1 MARSSI
7 SYFSNIGDNVLK
19 FLTNIILKQK
29 YQEPVIGQKFK
40 ILMPI
45 GVCKNLIRPRNFSSP
60 QQSEN
65 SWPHD
70 HGQKWSSAAVN
81 YRLWS
86 NWRDF
91 VISSSL
97 FFLYFEVVSVF
108 FSHNFLHTFFCISNF
123 LFIEAPKKCILNKYK
138 CAWSYIS
145 LSWVHQHHFLKISSY
160 RSFWF
165 KSWKI

>member
-1 MARSSI
+1 MKKHGRL
-7 SYFSNIGDNVLK
+7 VLCVMFK
-19 FLTNIILKQK
+19 G
-29 YQEPVIGQKFK
+29 PGGQKFK
-40 ILMPI
+40 ILVPI
-45 GVCKNLIRPRNFSSP
+45 GVCKNLSRPRNFLSP

-70 HGQKWSSAAVN
+70 HGLKWSSAAVN

-123 LFIEAPKKCILNKYK
+123 LFIVAPKKCISNKYK
-138 CAWSYIS
+138 CALSFVS
-145 LSWVHQHHFLKISSY
+145 LSWVHHFLKISSY
-160 RSFWF
+160 KSFWF

>member
-40 ILMPI
+40 ILVPI

-123 LFIEAPKKCILNKYK
+123 LFIVAPKKCISNKYK
-138 CAWSYIS
+138 CACLIICNSTRKYIFQNGFFFY
-145 LSWVHQHHFLKISSY
+145 LRRCKFLRY
-160 RSFWF
+160 
-165 KSWKI
+165 